1 MPARRPVPARATPPA
16 DVSSLRATS
25 RASRAERAR
34 RLSEQFRAQLER
46 PVPARPAGLIG
57 VEHEFTLRAGDS
69 VLDFRELIH
78 SLPVPGVRV
87 DATDPNAYR
96 CEWGGTITADGRE
109 AEIATPP
116 VPVVPGFSSTVDAWS
131 RIGGASLE
139 AVLPMGVETAGY
151 STHVNVQVPEHLND
165 EVCFGVISRFVPA
178 LMLLTER
185 AGSPGVL
192 VRPRPGRVE
201 VGTEFTEGP
210 ALRAAVVLLAGGVRA
225 LACRAAGRRNVLL
238 PPEARGQALPASE
251 RFGWFVP
258 HNAFG
263 SPLAV
268 GDRDRRLST
277 SRGIVRAG
285 DQLEAAFEVALAAL
299 GDDVAQEDLEAVESV
314 LASAGP
320 FPSDAVI
327 RGGDGPPP
335 TPFSVL
341 PRPPVRP
348 TFDVRTAAVTWDLS
362 IFHVL
367 AGRRSAFASVP
378 RDSLGGFLELLDR
391 GELDGVMHDY
401 LAVRSSDR
409 VLSDP
414 ESAARPGLFDRVGAL
429 GDVLPRE
436 REPAIPGGIQGER
449 PGKRD
454 RDEQDDGKRRPRRRR
469 PRWQLAAAAAVAAVV
484 LIAGVAFALGRGGT
498 PQAAATPVPLTS
510 TPSAPA
516 TSPSLSGPAAL
527 AAARLAGEWSIV
539 GWGSRNWIFA
549 SQCATG
555 PCAGRVRYEAFVRP
569 TQSIPIGREFA
580 YTGVGYVWE
589 SVQPG
594 WCYKGNGA
602 FQAGYPVFRAG
613 MKYTLQF
620 TITVTGVAQIDGEL
634 RATAFDWTMQ
644 GHGVPSSAR
653 AAAWGC
659 PASRQATAS
668 GTGALVV

>member
-1 MPARRPVPARATPPA
+1 V
-16 DVSSLRATS
+16 
-25 RASRAERAR
+25 
-34 RLSEQFRAQLER
+34 QLER
-46 PVPARPAGLIG
+46 PVPARLAGLIG
-57 VEHEFTLRAGDS
+57 VEHEFTLRAGDT

-78 SLPVPGVRV
+78 SLPVAGIRV
-87 DATDPNAYR
+87 DANDPNAYR

-116 VPVVPGFSSTVDAWS
+116 VRVAPGFSSTVEAWS
-131 RIGGASLE
+131 RIGGASLQ
-139 AVLPMGVETAGY
+139 AVLPAGVQAAGY
-151 STHVNVQVPEHLND
+151 STHVNVQVPDRLND
-165 EVCFGVISRFVPA
+165 EVCGGLIRRFVPA

-201 VGTEFTEGP
+201 VGTEFADGP
-210 ALRAAVVLLAGGVRA
+210 ALRAAAVLLAGGVRA
-225 LACRAAGRRNVLL
+225 LASVAAGGRHVVL
-238 PPEARGQALPASE
+238 PPEARGHALPASE

-258 HNAFG
+258 RDAFG
-263 SPLAV
+263 PPLAV
-268 GDRDRRLST
+268 GDRDRRLRT
-277 SRGIVRAG
+277 SRGTVRAG

-299 GDDVAQEDLEAVESV
+299 GPDAAPEDLEAVAEV

-320 FPSDAVI
+320 IPPNAVI
-327 RGGDGPPP
+327 RGSDGPPP
-335 TPFSVL
+335 TPFSAL

-348 TFDVRTAAVTWDLS
+348 TFDVLTAAVTWDLS
-362 IFHVL
+362 IFRIV
-367 AGRRSAFASVP
+367 AGRRGAFASVP
-378 RDSLGGFLELLDR
+378 RDSLGGFLVMLER
-391 GELDGVMHDY
+391 GELDEVLHGY
-401 LAVRSSDR
+401 LAIRSSNR

-414 ESAARPGLFDRVGAL
+414 EAAARPGLFDRVGAL

-454 RDEQDDGKRRPRRRR
+454 RDEHDDGRRRPRRGR

-484 LIAGVAFALGRGGT
+484 LIAGVAFALARGGEPKAAVT
-498 PQAAATPVPLTS
+498 PTTVT
-510 TPSAPA
+510 TPSGLP
-516 TSPSLSGPAAL
+516 TTTPTLSGPEAL
-527 AAARLAGEWSIV
+527 AAARLDGEWSIT
-539 GWGSRNWIFA
+539 GWGSKNWIFT
-549 SQCATG
+549 SECITG
-555 PCAGRVRYEAFVRP
+555 PCAGLVRYEAFVRP
-569 TQSIPIGREFA
+569 TESIPIGRDFT

-613 MKYTLQF
+613 MEYTLQF
-620 TITVTGVAQIDGEL
+620 TITVTGIAEIDGEL

-644 GHGVPSSAR
+644 GNGVPSSPR
-653 AAAWGC
+653 AASWGC
-659 PASRQATAS
+659 PGSRQANAS